1 MKTLI
6 SLILIAAST
15 TCFAQSYGDYPEEKE
30 SYQGDIA
37 GFRIEN
43 GSILWQHT
51 YTATGMAKDSIT
63 KMLHRSLIYM
73 TYVRRASITDVG
85 IYCQLDKFTYDLKKF
100 KKEKFWA
107 DIFCDNI
114 SGDVLIEVKDDK
126 YRVTVNKFESYGAP
140 VLFPWNDHLQR
151 NGSWTG
157 YRKTK
162 LELETNDAALIDLF
176 TIKAQAVKEW

>member
-1 MKTLI
+1 MRK
-6 SLILIAAST
+6 ILLVALMLVSAMANGQGYGE
-15 TCFAQSYGDYPEEKE
+15 FAEEKE
-30 SYQGDIA
+30 AYQGDIA

-43 GSILWQHT
+43 ESILWQHT

-73 TYVRRASITDVG
+73 TYVRSASVTDIG

-100 KKEKFWA
+100 KKQKFWA

-114 SGDVLIEVKDDK
+114 SGDVLIEVKDEK

-140 VLFPWNDHLQR
+140 VLFPWNDCLQR
-151 NGSWTG
+151 EGAWKG
-157 YRKTK
+157 YSKTK
-162 LELETNDAALIDLF
+162 IELETNDAALLDLF
-176 TIKAQAVKEW
+176 TIKAQAAKEW